1 MIGGEDKRG
10 TTMLS
15 SYISETLN
23 GDILDDSASKEMI
36 AAERA
41 RADRYMDMMD
51 QLRSNYFK
59 DLMNVR
65 GYAENLEN

>member
-41 RADRYMDMMD
+41 RADRYMNMMD
-51 QLRSNYFK
+51 QTGFN
-59 DLMNVR
+59 
-65 GYAENLEN
+65 